1 MPLRVRS
8 KSYPSTKNHK
18 IPGFVAQ
25 IPSSVALLGSLV
37 HPAPGVGVLHR
48 PRACGLG
55 GPT

>member
-8 KSYPSTKNHK
+8 KSYPSAKNHK

-48 PRACGLG
+48 PRARGLG